1 MTNIKF
7 EDIDFSKLSKLED
20 VCSTN
25 DVYLFENKIIKI
37 FKKYKGKLPLQY
49 RDENKD
55 ALKINN

>member
-37 FKKYKGKLPLQY
+37 FKK
-49 RDENKD
+49 
-55 ALKINN
+55 